1 MENQAVVSFDDKNKS
16 TTVNLVERNP
26 KLNILSL
33 KRTGKRSP
41 DDLVELARQIQTA
54 DIQIKNTACSKL
66 SVIAEQVKF
75 LQQQAQ
81 KILEEAA
88 NSKELHCD
96 AACNFKKVPGKIYHL
111 YQRESG
117 QRYFSMLSP
126 QEWGTG
132 LKDTYLDSYRLE
144 FDMSWTPVDKI
155 QEQEGTK
162 RWANELLSNN
172 PKKFNLLAID
182 DEKMD
187 E

>member
-1 MENQAVVSFDDKNKS
+1 MDERNLVSFDGSVSK
-16 TTVNLVERNP
+16 TVNLVERNP
-26 KLNILSL
+26 NLNILSL
-33 KRTGKRSP
+33 KRSGKRAP
-41 DDLVELARQIQTA
+41 DDLVELAQQIQTA
-54 DIQIKNTACSKL
+54 DIQIRNTAHSKL
-66 SVIAEQVKF
+66 TVIAEQVKF

-111 YQRESG
+111 YERESG

-132 LKDTYLDSYRLE
+132 LKDTYLNSYRLE
-144 FDMSWTPVDKI
+144 YDMSWTPIDKI

-162 RWANELLSNN
+162 RWASELLHNN
-172 PKKFNLLAID
+172 PKRFSLLAID
-182 DEKMD
+182 HEKMD